1 MSNAVERLDDWLR
14 DYDREALEAQVADLE
29 ARVEALEETT
39 VTRALDRLLGI
50 LYGSP
55 GWEEPLTMERLHG
68 FIQDALYG

>member
-1 MSNAVERLDDWLR
+1 MSTAAERLDAWLEE
-14 DYDREALEAQVADLE
+14 YDRGELEAKVADLE
-29 ARVEALEETT
+29 NRLEDLEEET
-39 VTRALDRLLGI
+39 VRTVLDRLLGI

>member
-1 MSNAVERLDDWLR
+1 MSSAVERLNAWLEE
-14 DYDREALEAQVADLE
+14 YDRDALEAQVADLE

-39 VTRALDRLLGI
+39 VTKVLDRLLGI